1 LLESALPVDCSGH
14 SRLGDDLVKGSIL
27 PLLLP
32 RTTEQG
38 AQFDEDENE
47 EEGEAVR
54 EISRISRVVS
64 HLLHRGNFSSSDF
77 VLEPH
82 DCYIVSIFDSEQSEK
97 CNDFYFNF
105 F

>member
-1 LLESALPVDCSGH
+1 
-14 SRLGDDLVKGSIL
+14 L

-54 EISRISRVVS
+54 EISRISWVVS
-64 HLLHRGNFSSSDF
+64 HLLHRGYFSGSDF
-77 VLEPH
+77 VLEPD
-82 DCYIVSIFDSEQSEK
+82 DCDIVSSKQNEK
-97 CNDFYFNF
+97 CGDFYFNF
-105 F
+105 

>member
-1 LLESALPVDCSGH
+1 
-14 SRLGDDLVKGSIL
+14 
-27 PLLLP
+27 LP

-64 HLLHRGNFSSSDF
+64 HLLHRGNFSVSDF
-77 VLEPH
+77 VLEPG
-82 DCYIVSIFDSEQSEK
+82 DCNIVSINLIVSK
-97 CNDFYFNF
+97 AKKYDFFIF
-105 F
+105 